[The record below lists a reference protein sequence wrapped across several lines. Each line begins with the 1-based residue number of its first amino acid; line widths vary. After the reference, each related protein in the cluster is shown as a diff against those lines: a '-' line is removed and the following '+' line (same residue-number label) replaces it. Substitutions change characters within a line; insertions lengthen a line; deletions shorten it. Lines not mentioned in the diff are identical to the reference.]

1 MEQTTRT
8 TKEERVYQLCKELDD
23 MKDKKKQ
30 SSKGYN
36 DEIKRIQA
44 EINELI
50 NPQED
55 EDL

>member
-44 EINELI
+44 EIDELI

-55 EDL
+55 EDI